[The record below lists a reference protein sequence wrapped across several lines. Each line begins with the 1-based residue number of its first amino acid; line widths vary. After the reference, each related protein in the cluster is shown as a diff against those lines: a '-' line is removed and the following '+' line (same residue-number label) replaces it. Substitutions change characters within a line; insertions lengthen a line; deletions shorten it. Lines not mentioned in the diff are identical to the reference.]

1 MKPLTHPIPAALC
14 TLALLGLSACS
25 GGTAQSMLPKNAD
38 PYTQAIAQTQDDLL
52 QAEAQSAPKTS
63 NRVLDTVRAM
73 ASAVP
78 SGDVDTPTVITGLGY
93 SQVATQPGK
102 TLNERRLLAI
112 RAARLEAM
120 RDLTEQV
127 YGIHLTSE
135 TTVRDTVTRNDVI
148 QGKIQGVLR
157 GARTA
162 RITPK
167 DNDTFEVVL
176 ELDPSTVA
184 YIVRAAS
191 KGL

>member
-1 MKPLTHPIPAALC
+1 MKRHPSRIPAVIC
-14 TLALLGLSACS
+14 TLGLLGLAACS

-38 PYTQAIAQTQDDLL
+38 PYTQAIAQTQDDLM

-73 ASAVP
+73 ANSVP
-78 SGDVDTPTVITGLGY
+78 PSEAEAPNVITGLGY
-93 SQVATQPGK
+93 SQVSTQPGK
-102 TLNERRLLAI
+102 SLNERRLLAI

-135 TTVRDTVTRNDVI
+135 TTIRDTVTRNDVI
-148 QGKIQGVLR
+148 QGTIQGVLR

-167 DNDTFEVVL
+167 DSDTFEVVL

-184 YIVRAAS
+184 YIVRAANQ
-191 KGL
+191 GL

>member
-1 MKPLTHPIPAALC
+1 MKPLTHPIPVALG
-14 TLALLGLSACS
+14 AIVLLGLTACS
-25 GGTAQSMLPKNAD
+25 GGSSQSMLPKNAD
-38 PYTQAIAQTQDDLL
+38 PYTQAIAQTQDDLM
-52 QAEAQSAPKTS
+52 QAEALSAPKTS
-63 NRVLDTVRAM
+63 NRVLDTVRA
-73 ASAVP
+73 AANSVTPTQA
-78 SGDVDTPTVITGLGY
+78 DTPTVITGLGY
-93 SQVATQPGK
+93 SQVSTQPGK
-102 TLNERRLLAI
+102 TVNERRLLAI

-148 QGKIQGVLR
+148 QGKVHGVLR

-176 ELDPSTVA
+176 ELNPSTVA